1 MPAAV
6 PASLLDPAA
15 FAPARLFTLGNA
27 AGLRLRVLDRGAT
40 LLSCSLPLPDGSRRE
55 LLLGCASLADY
66 QRQGAYLG
74 ATVGRYANRIAR
86 AQFELDGQTVQLQ
99 PNEGPNQL
107 HGGPDGF
114 DKRTWQVEAQ
124 SDQALVLT
132 LTSPDGDQGFPG
144 ELQARVSYLLGDD
157 LSLEIRFEATTSRAC
172 PVNLTHHAY
181 FNLDGEAGA
190 DTGSCLRHTL
200 QVASKDWW
208 PVDGGLI
215 PLGASTP
222 VAGSGFDLRTPRQL
236 AEAIASDAVLQA
248 SHGFDHCLRLDTA
261 CANLS
266 TPAAELVSADGR
278 VRMLLA
284 TDQPALQVYSG
295 QGLAG
300 TPARDG
306 GEYRAHAGIALEPQF
321 APDSPNHATSED
333 WPDCVLRPGQR
344 YLRRSVLRFM
354 TR

>member
-1 MPAAV
+1 MKLDPTAFV
-6 PASLLDPAA
+6 PARVLALANS
-15 FAPARLFTLGNA
+15 
-27 AGLRLRVLDRGAT
+27 AGLRLQVMDRGAT
-40 LLSCSLPLPDGSRRE
+40 WLTCSLPLPDGSRRE

-74 ATVGRYANRIAR
+74 ATVGRYANRIAQARFMLEGR
-86 AQFELDGQTVQLQ
+86 AVPLLA
-99 PNEGPNQL
+99 NEGPHQL

-114 DKRTWQVEAQ
+114 DKRPWQVEAH
-124 SDQALVLT
+124 DPLRLVLT

-144 ELQARVSYLLGDD
+144 ELHARVSYLLGDD

-190 DTGSCLRHTL
+190 HTGSCLQHTL
-200 QVASKDWW
+200 QVAAEGWW

-215 PLGASTP
+215 PLGATEP
-222 VAGSGFDLRTPRQL
+222 VAGSGFDLRTPRPL
-236 AEAIASDAVLQA
+236 AQAIASDTVLQA
-248 SHGFDHCLRLDTA
+248 SHGFDHCLRLDA
-261 CANLS
+261 GCADLG

-306 GEYRAHAGIALEPQF
+306 GVYGPHAGIALEPQF
-321 APDSPNHATSED
+321 APDSPNHAASDD
-333 WPDCVLRPGQR
+333 WPDCVLQPGQR